1 MELHNGSNGVLGGEV
16 GSESEM
22 GRRVIMPFNK
32 F

>member
-1 MELHNGSNGVLGGEV
+1 MEVHGDSNGVLRGEV